1 MEAALKTGKNTT
13 TITTVGGLNA
23 YLDNIIIE
31 PADYKAEKFAVVIR
45 ESEYGTVTMES
56 DSASEGDVVSLN
68 VTPIDGYKHIGWNII
83 HGSIVLHDDNT
94 FIMPDDNVTL
104 QPVFE
109 DMTSVYSL
117 NFSKA
122 LAGTI
127 PEGWRAVQENN
138 DVHEY
143 PNSYSAGARV
153 FSGFTG
159 HQGKA
164 LYWREGYA
172 EYGRQAAYPLELE
185 AGMYR
190 LTHSMAAWSGNPRY
204 KVQILDAQN
213 NVIAESSSTISYPNV
228 EKNSGGNITNAKN
241 YTLEFRV
248 EAKGK
253 HYIKFINAT
262 NSSGYDEYLLAECKL
277 NTMVDPT
284 SIDVTESNADN
295 DAVEI
300 YSITGV
306 RQPSF
311 TKGMN
316 IIRTSDGK
324 TRKILIK

>member
-1 MEAALKTGKNTT
+1 
-13 TITTVGGLNA
+13 
-23 YLDNIIIE
+23 
-31 PADYKAEKFAVVIR
+31 
-45 ESEYGTVTMES
+45 
-56 DSASEGDVVSLN
+56 
-68 VTPIDGYKHIGWNII
+68 
-83 HGSIVLHDDNT
+83 LHDDNT

-109 DMTSVYSL
+109 DMTSVSSL
-117 NFSKA
+117 NYSTA
-122 LAGTI
+122 LAGTLR
-127 PEGWRAVQENN
+127 EGWRAVQENN
-138 DVHEY
+138 ETHEY
-143 PNSYSAGARV
+143 PSSYSAGARV

-172 EYGRQAAYPLELE
+172 EYGRQSAYPLELE

-213 NVIAESSSTISYPNV
+213 NVIAESSSTLSYPNV

-284 SIDVTESNADN
+284 SIDATECNADG

-316 IIRTSDGK
+316 IIRTSYGK